1 MIGKPM
7 AKRKRSEH
15 YVNNKE
21 FLAALTEYR
30 AEVERT
36 FIQKY
41 GREPEKADRATRW
54 DTKPPIPR
62 YIGEC
67 FLKIANHLSF
77 KPNFVNYM
85 FKEDMISDGIENCV
99 QYIHNF
105 DPAKSQNPF
114 AYFTQIIHYA
124 FLRRIQREKRQLDIK
139 NKIIEKS
146 GYSEVFDDSNTL
158 DGSNYSDYNQI
169 KDNVHSK
176 LRY

>member
-1 MIGKPM
+1 MAIIRPM

-21 FLAALTEYR
+21 FLAALNKYR
-30 AEVERT
+30 EDVEIARL
-36 FIQKY
+36 QDK
-41 GREPEKADRATRW
+41 
-54 DTKPPIPR
+54 TKPVIPR

-99 QYIHNF
+99 QYIPNF
-105 DPAKSQNPF
+105 DPAKSKNPF

-124 FLRRIQREKRQLDIK
+124 FLRRIQREKRQLEIK
-139 NKIIEKS
+139 NKILEKS
-146 GYSEVFDDSNTL
+146 GYSEVFDDSNKI
-158 DGSNYSDYNQI
+158 DGDNYSEYNSI
-169 KDNVHSK
+169 KDAVHSK
-176 LRY
+176 LRN